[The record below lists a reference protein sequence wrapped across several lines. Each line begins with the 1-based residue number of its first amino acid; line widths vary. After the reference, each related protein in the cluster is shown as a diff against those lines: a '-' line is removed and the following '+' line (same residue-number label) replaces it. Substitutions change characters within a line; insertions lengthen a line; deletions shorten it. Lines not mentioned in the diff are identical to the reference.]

1 MQLDSIVAL
10 LKYINGDV
18 EDDSDDNIS
27 EPELFDYFCNIVR
40 KIDIEKGIIFSEID
54 LYINEE
60 IKDFKGPFSDS
71 KQRVYNTLKTMIL
84 WYYKYRKGLHPSV
97 ISFGNATFPQGTVI

>member
-10 LKYINGDV
+10 LKYINSYV

-54 LYINEE
+54 LYINKVGTN
-60 IKDFKGPFSDS
+60 KDGTNRSEKCIHGGAAFIWPVKAKGSHFLSDC
-71 KQRVYNTLKTMIL
+71 L
-84 WYYKYRKGLHPSV
+84 
-97 ISFGNATFPQGTVI
+97 F